1 MNTGQNQPS
10 LPNAAEMR
18 SVQRQFSES
27 LRDLQSMRGKLGG
40 NPEDQAEIQKLL
52 REMSALD
59 PSKFNG
65 NPALVDQM
73 RAQLLPVLEQLE
85 LKLRRDLEGKE
96 GANEARS
103 ATPDRVP
110 SGYAD
115 QVAEYF
121 RRLSKGTA
129 ASGNGA
135 SGNAASGNGTSNIAP
150 KKN

>member
-1 MNTGQNQPS
+1 MRGGGGSSPFRDNGAINTGQNQPS
-10 LPNAAEMR
+10 LPNAGEVR
-18 SVQRQFSES
+18 SVERNFSQS
-27 LRDLQSMRGKLGG
+27 LRELESMRGKLGG
-40 NPEDQAEIQKLL
+40 NEQDQAEIKKLL
-52 REMSALD
+52 QEMAALD
-59 PSKFNG
+59 PNKFKG

-96 GANEARS
+96 GANEAKS

-121 RRLSKGTA
+121 RKLSKG
-129 ASGNGA
+129 SV
-135 SGNAASGNGTSNIAP
+135 AP

>member
-1 MNTGQNQPS
+1 V
-10 LPNAAEMR
+10 R
-18 SVQRQFSES
+18 SVERNFSQS
-27 LRDLQSMRGKLGG
+27 LRELESMRGKLGG
-40 NPEDQAEIQKLL
+40 NEQDQAEIKKLL
-52 REMSALD
+52 QEMAALD
-59 PSKFNG
+59 PNKFKG

-96 GANEARS
+96 GANEAKS

-121 RRLSKGTA
+121 RKLSKG
-129 ASGNGA
+129 SV
-135 SGNAASGNGTSNIAP
+135 AP